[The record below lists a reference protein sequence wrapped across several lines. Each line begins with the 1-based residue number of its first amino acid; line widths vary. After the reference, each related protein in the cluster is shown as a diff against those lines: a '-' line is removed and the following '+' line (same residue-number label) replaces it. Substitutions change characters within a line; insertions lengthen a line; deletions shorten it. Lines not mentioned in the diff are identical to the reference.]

1 MRKLVS
7 LLLATLLCVS
17 LLTGC
22 ANNVDSTQPT
32 NSVHDGTGTSTETRE
47 KVVLW
52 MSGDDARYLVES
64 GLVEKFNE
72 KNEKYYVELVEMTFD
87 TLHDKLLAGAA
98 SGEVPAVSQGA
109 DQWVGEFA
117 YLDALMPLDDLISE
131 YGFKEEDF
139 ADNAWEHFRYLD
151 GHIYAAPFYLEN
163 RVLYYRTDILE
174 EAGFDGPPETW
185 DEVFEYAK
193 VLSNGEDKFTMG
205 HQDGWLDFHFFSCLL
220 YSYGGDFYNKERTE
234 CILNNEQGLKALK
247 YYEALYDQNVIPK
260 DADKRVEA
268 FKGFKE
274 GYYAMVESG
283 NWWIGLIENQAPEL
297 EGKWAMAYLPT
308 GDTTTVYG
316 HPNGWIIP
324 KNSPNPEG
332 AMAWIDFVLQTD
344 TEILMSN
351 AYGLSPISLEA
362 YDDPSLKN
370 ADLHK
375 MMRDVSKRGTDS
387 IHNIPNAEAISE
399 LVWNMLADVRDDVK
413 TPEDALNDV
422 VKQINPLLTP

>member
-1 MRKLVS
+1 
-7 LLLATLLCVS
+7 
-17 LLTGC
+17 
-22 ANNVDSTQPT
+22 
-32 NSVHDGTGTSTETRE
+32 
-47 KVVLW
+47 
-52 MSGDDARYLVES
+52 
-64 GLVEKFNE
+64 
-72 KNEKYYVELVEMTFD
+72 MTFD

-308 GDTTTVYG
+308 GDKYGTLLFVTT
-316 HPNGWIIP
+316 
-324 KNSPNPEG
+324 K
-332 AMAWIDFVLQTD
+332 
-344 TEILMSN
+344 
-351 AYGLSPISLEA
+351 
-362 YDDPSLKN
+362 
-370 ADLHK
+370 
-375 MMRDVSKRGTDS
+375 
-387 IHNIPNAEAISE
+387 
-399 LVWNMLADVRDDVK
+399 NMLVSFLTMKAGSVFNLHTHPQEQFMIVIEGFCDEVIGDKIYRVEAGEVIHLPAGIPHGAFLRDIDCKAIDIFV
-413 TPEDALNDV
+413 PSREDYV
-422 VKQINPLLTP
+422 QSFRKQNPHASLSFTD

>member
-32 NSVHDGTGTSTETRE
+32 NSAHDGTGTSTETRE

-220 YSYGGDFYNKERTE
+220 YSYGGDFYNKERT
-234 CILNNEQGLKALK
+234 
-247 YYEALYDQNVIPK
+247 
-260 DADKRVEA
+260 A
-268 FKGFKE
+268 F
-274 GYYAMVESG
+274 
-283 NWWIGLIENQAPEL
+283 
-297 EGKWAMAYLPT
+297 
-308 GDTTTVYG
+308 
-316 HPNGWIIP
+316 
-324 KNSPNPEG
+324 
-332 AMAWIDFVLQTD
+332 
-344 TEILMSN
+344 
-351 AYGLSPISLEA
+351 
-362 YDDPSLKN
+362 
-370 ADLHK
+370 
-375 MMRDVSKRGTDS
+375 
-387 IHNIPNAEAISE
+387 
-399 LVWNMLADVRDDVK
+399 
-413 TPEDALNDV
+413 
-422 VKQINPLLTP
+422 

>member
-1 MRKLVS
+1 MG
-7 LLLATLLCVS
+7 TLC
-17 LLTGC
+17 
-22 ANNVDSTQPT
+22 
-32 NSVHDGTGTSTETRE
+32 
-47 KVVLW
+47 
-52 MSGDDARYLVES
+52 
-64 GLVEKFNE
+64 
-72 KNEKYYVELVEMTFD
+72 
-87 TLHDKLLAGAA
+87 
-98 SGEVPAVSQGA
+98 
-109 DQWVGEFA
+109 
-117 YLDALMPLDDLISE
+117 
-131 YGFKEEDF
+131 
-139 ADNAWEHFRYLD
+139 YLD